1 MLQQP
6 GSRTR
11 EGKSRVELDCAVD
24 PSSPKPKQ
32 DLPQDCA
39 VACDQYN
46 PAEYRF
52 ANSVSSCS
60 LHPPNFAD
68 GIRIRTEG
76 QTDGRHCCYLLPI
89 RLQGPEVNDS
99 RAVSSGAADL
109 ELNPLALALLLRF
122 VTHLLHFCAADHS
135 LTTRYL
141 PTLHAASQQPQSF

>member
-1 MLQQP
+1 MSNSTVPSIPPLQ
-6 GSRTR
+6 STS
-11 EGKSRVELDCAVD
+11 KTYL
-24 PSSPKPKQ
+24 KT
-32 DLPQDCA
+32 CA

-109 ELNPLALALLLRF
+109 ELNPLALALLLHF
-122 VTHLLHFCAADHS
+122 VTHCCTSALQITPLLRDTYQRFV
-135 LTTRYL
+135 LL
-141 PTLHAASQQPQSF
+141 PNSRKASSRLLIASPLQQ